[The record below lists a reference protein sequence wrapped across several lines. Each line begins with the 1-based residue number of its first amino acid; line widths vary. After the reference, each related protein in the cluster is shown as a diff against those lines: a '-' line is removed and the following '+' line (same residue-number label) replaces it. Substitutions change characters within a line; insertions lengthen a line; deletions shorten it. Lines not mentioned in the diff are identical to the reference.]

1 MAPPA
6 TLAEDS
12 CGFSCVVNPAWRVGG
27 NSRWPRGPAFSRL
40 LLLLSPAAVTAAV
53 AAAGHL
59 GACGA
64 AWLPLRRPLGVRGG
78 GGEERDIHSNTGCA
92 GLRAGAS
99 AVGGSPRALAAGGA
113 RHSASPARRARARG
127 ALALTV
133 RLSGKSSREL
143 SRHLPPAP
151 ATHPG

>member
-1 MAPPA
+1 M
-6 TLAEDS
+6 T
-12 CGFSCVVNPAWRVGG
+12 
-27 NSRWPRGPAFSRL
+27 
-40 LLLLSPAAVTAAV
+40 AVV

-59 GACGA
+59 GARGA
-64 AWLPLRRPLGVRGG
+64 AWLPLRRPLGVQGG

-99 AVGGSPRALAAGGA
+99 AVGGSPRAPAASGA
-113 RHSASPARRARARG
+113 RHPAAPARRARAGG

-133 RLSGKSSREL
+133 RLSRKSSREL

-151 ATHPG
+151 ATRPG